1 MNVFNVFGPVL
12 VSKLNGGDR
21 PVVMEFKSLRIVFLL
36 FILKSRLIKVL
47 SPKISELSGG
57 CYSCKLITIHSSFCL
72 FWEFKMPLPMVFAV
86 NFNPGL
92 NSFQE

>member
-21 PVVMEFKSLRIVFLL
+21 PVVMEFESLRIVF
-36 FILKSRLIKVL
+36 FIHFKRRLKFL
-47 SPKISELSGG
+47 SPKISALSGG

-72 FWEFKMPLPMVFAV
+72 F
-86 NFNPGL
+86 
-92 NSFQE
+92 

>member
-21 PVVMEFKSLRIVFLL
+21 RAVMEFKSLRIVF
-36 FILKSRLIKVL
+36 FIHFKIKTIKVL
-47 SPKISELSGG
+47 SPKISALSGG

-72 FWEFKMPLPMVFAV
+72 F
-86 NFNPGL
+86 
-92 NSFQE
+92 